1 MKKAEFCAKSEIY
14 KNISKI
20 NISMQQQIFT
30 FKFDKFLI
38 NIRLNSV
45 KILIFIGIYQKL
57 ISIKQKHY

>member
-30 FKFDKFLI
+30 FKFDIYNKYPIKFC
-38 NIRLNSV
+38 
-45 KILIFIGIYQKL
+45 
-57 ISIKQKHY
+57 